1 MERFAR
7 KVSEKYRI
15 NKAIHEFNK
24 ALIEND
30 YLTNVRNIIY
40 GGHYK
45 SSMTK
50 SGKNLSNFSQGD
62 RPYSAN
68 PNLVKRYE
76 NPYTNGEENVVQ
88 ATDFSEDRQASSKK
102 RRPKTGKTRSM
113 HTEEAKHMSS
123 QNSGLESSE
132 SKPLNAL
139 NSM

>member
-1 MERFAR
+1 LEGFAK

-40 GGHYK
+40 GGRYK
-45 SSMTK
+45 SSVAK

-68 PNLVKRYE
+68 PNLVKSYE
-76 NPYTNGEENVVQ
+76 NPYVNGEENVIQ
-88 ATDFSEDRQASSKK
+88 ATDFSEEKQTSSKK

-113 HTEEAKHMSS
+113 HNEEAKHMSS
-123 QNSGLESSE
+123 HNSGPESSE
-132 SKPLNAL
+132 SKYNHL
-139 NSM
+139 